1 MQNIVLEWMIYGL
14 LFAGLILETAID
26 IRKQKIW
33 IPAILVEVLLLSGLN
48 YLLGKGGLLLWIVS
62 IGTGAVFYFIS
73 VVTRGQIGK
82 GDAFLFVMTGSG
94 MGVVGN
100 IKLIYLTF
108 FIAFFAAAFLWLI
121 KKTRKDYRMPL
132 APFVLTS
139 FCLLMAEKLLY
150 VFL

>member
-1 MQNIVLEWMIYGL
+1 
-14 LFAGLILETAID
+14 
-26 IRKQKIW
+26 
-33 IPAILVEVLLLSGLN
+33 
-48 YLLGKGGLLLWIVS
+48 
-62 IGTGAVFYFIS
+62 
-73 VVTRGQIGK
+73 
-82 GDAFLFVMTGSG
+82 